1 MRVHRW
7 FRPLTDERGAA
18 LPMALFATAILIT
31 LVIAFSILS
40 SSEPTIAAN
49 QQSVAQARAIAER
62 GP

>member
-1 MRVHRW
+1 MRVQGW

-40 SSEPTIAAN
+40 SS
-49 QQSVAQARAIAER
+49 ARP